1 MSTKELGF
9 GAVKRKRRLETL
21 DFSRSLIF
29 FSLNRCGCWNKNT
42 KGLFGWCGNNQAC
55 MVSHFLRVNVQ
66 LKTKFSP
73 RNHKKNFLTIL
84 RFEFILYFSC
94 RIKNVF

>member
-73 RNHKKNFLTIL
+73 RNHEKQFLIIL
-84 RFEFILYFSC
+84 
-94 RIKNVF
+94 